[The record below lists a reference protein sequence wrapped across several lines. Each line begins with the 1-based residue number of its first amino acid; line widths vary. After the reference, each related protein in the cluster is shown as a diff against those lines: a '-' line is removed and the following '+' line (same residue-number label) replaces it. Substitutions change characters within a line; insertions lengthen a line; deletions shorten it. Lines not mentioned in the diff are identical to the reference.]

1 MERNVQT
8 MYRMV
13 GKVVLRR
20 IGEDRLLVPV
30 LGAVARE
37 GCVFPV
43 NATGEFIWERLT
55 KGWTP
60 ERTAAAVAS
69 EFAVASEAAHA
80 DCREFAEKL
89 VAQRLLE
96 VAG

>member
-1 MERNVQT
+1 MA
-8 MYRMV
+8 

-20 IGEDRLLVPV
+20 IGADRLLVPV
-30 LGAVARE
+30 LGEVARE

-43 NATGEFIWERLT
+43 NATGEFIWTCLA
-55 KGWTP
+55 KGRTLG
-60 ERTAAAVAS
+60 ETAAAVAS
-69 EFAVASEAAHA
+69 EFAVAPDAARA